1 MTIKTIRSNSSK
13 YSIEVNDKRLT
24 VNTDSNNEKVR
35 IEIYEAGCGYGM
47 GENPSR
53 QASLTLT
60 VAEWNEFPLSCKGE

>member
-1 MTIKTIRSNSSK
+1 MTIKTISSK
-13 YSIEVNDKRLT
+13 TTSHSIEVNDKRLT

-47 GENPSR
+47 GESPSR

-60 VAEWNEFPLSCKGE
+60 VAEWNEFLLSYKGE